1 MVTKFLS
8 ILILLYTLKEMVSDL
23 VSLSCTNEAL
33 PWTWSFFNLKKKYF
47 LGNRTTLKL
56 IF

>member
-33 PWTWSFFNLKKKYF
+33 PWTWSFFNFKK
-47 LGNRTTLKL
+47 N
-56 IF
+56 IFWVIERL

>member
-23 VSLSCTNEAL
+23 VSLSCTNEMVI
-33 PWTWSFFNLKKKYF
+33 FQFKKKKF
-47 LGNRTTLKL
+47 FG
-56 IF
+56 